1 MTCPEWMVTLKLWII
16 MVELQK
22 VKSLSKMEHNLKDNG
37 LMDSEMVKV
46 FKNGQM
52 VQDMTAHGVTIK
64 PMEKVNLSMLTET
77 SMKDGG

>member
-16 MVELQK
+16 MVELQR

-37 LMDSEMVKV
+37 LTDSEMVKV

-64 PMEKVNLSMLTET
+64 PMET